1 MPIQRS
7 GPTPNFVEYVSR
19 YALVPY
25 FNNGNLTAILNLQP
39 QFIEIPRFQRGVS
52 WNNDNI
58 IEFFS
63 SQSILLG
70 NVIMGQFQIPI
81 NRFNNLPNT
90 IGTYNYLIDG
100 LQRLSVGTLILKA
113 LHETVLKTNCEF
125 PNESQYFVTLNSFV
139 SNFAPIYLHNHEEL
153 SNHPRVAIQNP
164 YRVLYEEFLNY
175 LRSQLSNGSA
185 QSISNDLIR
194 LFVSRQVA
202 IDIYFNFSS
211 PLEIMSTFLGI
222 NTVRVDLNTID
233 LVRSN
238 IIEKGEISG
247 WNSSQI
253 DDIENRF
260 SDVFTNPNGT
270 PDGSLYPF
278 IGVVWEVFKKSR
290 QNVLFPSWSGILNY
304 NQVEDFL
311 DFVENFKISP
321 TVDNPFIREIKNTG
335 SAPYAI
341 LISVYYYQYITNSVT
356 PSFFTG
362 GSNENSE
369 LHRFLISCYRAI
381 IEGGIGK
388 SRPIAED
395 VFIKND
401 ILAGTVRPYQTNT
414 FPKSLTLVAEE
425 MAHKFSN
432 MNLSSTYNQQVLT
445 TLLNRANKTKA
456 KLIFN
461 AILLPLK
468 SNGWGGAFTPI
479 TFGASSRRREFNV
492 DHLIPD
498 AMAVRTNPGFE
509 EINTMRNFAP
519 LPCNQNR
526 VAKATNCSSKLLT
539 NGIYSTY
546 INTPQGYPVHPYC
559 VWLVNQHAVSYSAQV
574 LDNQLNIEQGSNP
587 DLGNERINYI
597 VQELLI
603 RL

>member
-7 GPTPNFVEYVSR
+7 GPTPNFVEYVTR
-19 YALVPY
+19 YALVPN
-25 FNNGNLTAILNLQP
+25 FNQGNIDAILILQP
-39 QFIEIPRFQRGVS
+39 EFIEIPRFQRGVS
-52 WNNDNI
+52 WTKDNI
-58 IEFFS
+58 SEFIS

-70 NVIMGQFQIPI
+70 NVIMGQFPIPKA
-81 NRFNNLPNT
+81 RFNNLPSSINN
-90 IGTYNYLIDG
+90 YNFLIDG
-100 LQRLSVGTLILKA
+100 LQRLSVGTILLKV
-113 LHETVLKTNCEF
+113 LHETVLKDNCEF
-125 PNESQYFVTLNSFV
+125 PNESHYFNSLNAFV
-139 SNFAPIYLHNHEEL
+139 SSFSPIYLHNHEEL
-153 SNHPRVAIQNP
+153 SNHPRIAIKNP
-164 YRVLYEEFLNY
+164 YNELFVDFYSYLKSEFRRGSVQQISMDLN
-175 LRSQLSNGSA
+175 
-185 QSISNDLIR
+185 R
-194 LFVSRQVA
+194 LFITRQVA
-202 IDIYFNFSS
+202 IDIYFNFHST
-211 PLEIMSTFLGI
+211 LDIMSTFLGI

-233 LVRSN
+233 LVRSF
-238 IIEKGEISG
+238 IIEKGEGSG
-247 WNSSQI
+247 WNSLQI

-260 SDVFTNPNGT
+260 SEVFTSPNGT
-270 PDGSLYPF
+270 PDGNLYPF
-278 IGVVWEVFKKSR
+278 IGAVWKAFEKNR
-290 QNVLFPSWSGILNY
+290 QVALFPSWNGILKHSEIN
-304 NQVEDFL
+304 NFL
-311 DFVENFKISP
+311 DFVENFKLPP
-321 TVDNPFIREIKNTG
+321 TTENPFIKEIKNTG

-341 LISVYYYQYITNSVT
+341 LIAVYYYNYIITGLS
-356 PSFFTG
+356 PSFFNG
-362 GSNENSE
+362 GIDENAE
-369 LHRFLISCYRAI
+369 LHKFLTSCYRAI

-388 SRPIAED
+388 TRPIAED
-395 VFIKND
+395 VLIKND
-401 ILAGTVRPYQTNT
+401 IQPGDSRPYKPNT

-425 MAHKFSN
+425 LAHKFSN

-461 AILLPLK
+461 AMLLPLK
-468 SNGWGGAFTPI
+468 AIGWGGVFTPI
-479 TFGASSRRREFNV
+479 IFGASSRRREFNV

-498 AMAVRTNPGFE
+498 SMAVRTNPGFE

-539 NGIYSTY
+539 NGIYPTY

-559 VWLVNQHAVSYSAQV
+559 VWLVNQHAVSYSPQV